1 MSDPNIAISSEK
13 YTAREV
19 VGVFSDED
27 KLNAAVEQLGIGGVD
42 RAAIS
47 VLGTGGRRPAGA
59 KSLVPTA
66 AQMADDPASKQGAS
80 LSDGSLKEGEA
91 MAVAV
96 PLGVGAFAGAW
107 AVAAAGGALAIAIG
121 ATVVGGV
128 LGAGLGGLLYYAV
141 AHRHAV
147 DIENQ
152 VATGGLILWVST
164 PDQASEERALKILRS
179 GGGMSVHAHSIARHW
194 GVTDSPLNNVQ
205 PDPFLEHDPQAE
217 QAQVIS

>member
-66 AQMADDPASKQGAS
+66 AQMADDPASNK
-80 LSDGSLKEGEA
+80 
-91 MAVAV
+91 
-96 PLGVGAFAGAW
+96 
-107 AVAAAGGALAIAIG
+107 ALPSP
-121 ATVVGGV
+121 TV
-128 LGAGLGGLLYYAV
+128 
-141 AHRHAV
+141 H
-147 DIENQ
+147 
-152 VATGGLILWVST
+152 
-164 PDQASEERALKILRS
+164 
-179 GGGMSVHAHSIARHW
+179 
-194 GVTDSPLNNVQ
+194 
-205 PDPFLEHDPQAE
+205 
-217 QAQVIS
+217 